1 MGTGKVQDTSIGNL
15 SLVTPTPAHDYEK
28 AVKRS
33 QPAPI
38 KTVPLATLE
47 TLADILSQIQ
57 EDCRLYNEAL
67 AEYLPDRLPVFMKFN
82 IDGLIYLSAPP
93 NHRLGTGMVGTGKNA
108 RQHIT
113 LDGKPVTG
121 WTLAGTGKEEKG
133 EK

>member
-1 MGTGKVQDTSIGNL
+1 MDTGKVRDTSTGNL
-15 SLVTPTPAHDYEK
+15 SHVTPTPARDYEK

-38 KTVPLATLE
+38 KPVPNATLE

-67 AEYLPDRLPVFMKFN
+67 AEYLPDRLPVFMKFH

-93 NHRLGTGMVGTGKNA
+93 NHASGTGTVGTGKNA
-108 RQHIT
+108 KQHIT

-121 WTLAGTGKEEKG
+121 WTLAEQAG

>member
-1 MGTGKVQDTSIGNL
+1 MDTGKVQDISTGN
-15 SLVTPTPAHDYEK
+15 SSHVTPTPAHDYEK

-38 KTVPLATLE
+38 KPVPHATLQ

-57 EDCRLYNEAL
+57 EDCRLYNETL
-67 AEYLPDRLPVFMKFN
+67 AEFLPDRLPVFMKFN

-93 NHRLGTGMVGTGKNA
+93 NHALGTGTLGTGKQA

-121 WTLAGTGKEEKG
+121 WSDTDKKGTGKK
-133 EK
+133 